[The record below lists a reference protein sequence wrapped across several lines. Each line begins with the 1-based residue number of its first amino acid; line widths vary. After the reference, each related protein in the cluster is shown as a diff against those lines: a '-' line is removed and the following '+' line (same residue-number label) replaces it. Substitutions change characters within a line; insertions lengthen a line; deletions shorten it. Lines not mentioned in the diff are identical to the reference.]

1 MSRLS
6 IGGKRNEVASQ
17 ILKHL
22 FVGIK
27 GSIRLHDLLEASDDE
42 YGFVRTEVE
51 RALDCRDATEEEI
64 MRESPVRTS
73 YKLPEEH
80 VIPAGGEIQKSS
92 TPCGSVDES
101 EQKDKV
107 SIGSNDSGKTEH
119 SKIGAL
125 LDKAKKKTHKL
136 VSSRKKNNSEC
147 GTAEASPL
155 PSIKS
160 LESMSKSEERL
171 TSRRSS
177 GGSAEQLKQTPTPG
191 KSSDDSAEILEE
203 LVARKNA
210 NQSLI
215 DPADPS
221 DPFLVQSL
229 IHKCRV
235 LPFFRARLV
244 IFGTL
249 IALTIASP
257 GFITGILW
265 GFYSTVIGF
274 LYFFVSEP
282 KPKEEQKADWFT
294 GDEIETQEVLS
305 PLGVDNIDD
314 QGFGLGEGVI
324 YRGWMN
330 ELRTRYSPANYH
342 VNSAQ
347 SVLVRLEGSM
357 LRICR
362 PAKAVLKHAFYDDPT
377 LKQTQP
383 SMVSQVIY
391 DMKDA
396 HVSLRPKRLARRR
409 WWSRKYPIHI
419 RFAHSSSSLV
429 EVDHSAKAKSRG
441 MSRSASMAPHPNISE
456 ISEEPKKSISD
467 DETDGY
473 TAESEA
479 EAEDEQR
486 KMVRAN
492 SASDIHEFK
501 ESKAHK
507 KRGRSI
513 YLFVRAAREKERWF
527 HLLREACARAR
538 NSPKVRRCMSV
549 IVKTCSSASL
559 PDEICR
565 GGDDDQNTSVAVDAL
580 AAEKEDFN
588 DSLFNSPKRIR
599 LPKEYEYLKYRSN
612 YASFVKQ
619 ISTILSVQVPPRP
632 EKNSTV
638 SVDLGT
644 MKWAPGAQQIS
655 TELVDSINVL
665 ATRIFFDFCR
675 DDFWIRQV
683 KQKIQSKLATIHLPY
698 FIEKLELGEL
708 KFGTAAPKF
717 TAVYTPKVDEWGT
730 WVDFEMKYKGGIR
743 LVLQT
748 SVNLLKLQSGSQQV
762 DTEKRVNR
770 WTESVR
776 VTRYSDS
783 DLPESPESSPDEDFG
798 SKNNSEGNTKEKTG
812 KKILSIVERA
822 AQSSLFRKAA
832 KLQAVARLIED
843 VSTTPLM
850 LNVEVEEVE
859 GPMTCNIPPPPSDRL
874 WYAFRRRPIFKLRAV
889 PQVGDRS
896 VDLSTVSEWIETKL
910 RQVLEK
916 NLVCPNMDDII
927 LPVLSGNPL
936 LHMGYNK

>member
-6 IGGKRNEVASQ
+6 LG
-17 ILKHL
+17 
-22 FVGIK
+22 

-64 MRESPVRTS
+64 MRESPVRFS

-80 VIPAGGEIQKSS
+80 VIPAGGEVPRASA
-92 TPCGSVDES
+92 TPSGSVDDS
-101 EQKDKV
+101 EQKDKL
-107 SIGSNDSGKTEH
+107 SIGSNDSGKKDSEQ
-119 SKIGAL
+119 SKIGAFI
-125 LDKAKKKTHKL
+125 DKAKRKTHKL

-155 PSIKS
+155 PSMRS
-160 LESMSKSEERL
+160 LESISKSEERL
-171 TSRRSS
+171 SSRRSS
-177 GGSAEQLKQTPTPG
+177 GGSAEQLKHTPTPG
-191 KSSDDSAEILEE
+191 KSGDDSTEILEE
-203 LVARKNA
+203 LVARTSP
-210 NQSLI
+210 NQTLI

-244 IFGTL
+244 VFGTL

-265 GFYSTVIGF
+265 GFYSTIIGF

-282 KPKEEQKADWFT
+282 KPKEEQKDHWFA
-294 GDEIETQEVLS
+294 GDEEVERAVTS

-377 LKQTQP
+377 LKQNQP

-396 HVSLRPKRLARRR
+396 QVSLRPKRLARRR

-429 EVDHSAKAKSRG
+429 EIDHSSKAKSRG
-441 MSRSASMAPHPNISE
+441 MARSASMAPHPNISE
-456 ISEEPKKSISD
+456 TSDFPQKSISD

-473 TAESEA
+473 TAESET
-479 EAEDEQR
+479 EAEDEKK

-559 PDEICR
+559 PEEICR
-565 GGDDDQNTSVAVDAL
+565 GEDDTNNTSVAVDAL
-580 AAEKEDFN
+580 TAEKEDFN
-588 DSLFNSPKRIR
+588 ESLFNTPKRTC

-619 ISTILSVQVPPRP
+619 IATILSVQVPPRP

-644 MKWAPGAQQIS
+644 MKWAPGATQIS
-655 TELVDSINVL
+655 SELVDSINVL

-708 KFGTAAPKF
+708 KFGTTAPKF

-770 WTESVR
+770 WTESIR

-798 SKNNSEGNTKEKTG
+798 AKNNSEGTTKEKTG

-874 WYAFRRRPIFKLRAV
+874 WYAFRRRPILKLRAV

>member
-1 MSRLS
+1 MNRLS
-6 IGGKRNEVASQ
+6 LGGA
-17 ILKHL
+17 
-22 FVGIK
+22 
-27 GSIRLHDLLEASDDE
+27 IRLHDLLEASDDE
-42 YGFVRTEVE
+42 YGFVRTEIE

-64 MRESPVRTS
+64 MRESPAKLSHR
-73 YKLPEEH
+73 LPEEH
-80 VIPAGGEIQKSS
+80 VIPAGGELPKTSS
-92 TPCGSVDES
+92 SGSVDDS

-107 SIGSNDSGKTEH
+107 SIGSNESGKKETSSEQ

-125 LDKAKKKTHKL
+125 FDKAKKKGHKL
-136 VSSRKKNNSEC
+136 VSSRKKTNSEC
-147 GTAEASPL
+147 AVNEISPHASV
-155 PSIKS
+155 KS
-160 LESMSKSEERL
+160 LESMSRSEERIA
-171 TSRRSS
+171 SRRSS
-177 GGSAEQLKQTPTPG
+177 GGSGEQLKQTATG
-191 KSSDDSAEILEE
+191 MEE
-203 LVARKNA
+203 KEVEEETREETERKVNQTLV
-210 NQSLI
+210 

-221 DPFLVQSL
+221 DPFLIQSL

-244 IFGTL
+244 VFGTL
-249 IALTIASP
+249 VALTIASP
-257 GFITGILW
+257 GFITGVLW

-282 KPKEEQKADWFT
+282 KPKEEVRDEWFAD
-294 GDEIETQEVLS
+294 EEVGERAS
-305 PLGVDNIDD
+305 GRAENIDD
-314 QGFGLGEGVI
+314 QGFGLGEGVV

-342 VNSAQ
+342 VNSSQ

-377 LKQTQP
+377 LKQSQP

-396 HVSLRPKRLARRR
+396 QVSLRPKRLARRR

-429 EVDHSAKAKSRG
+429 EIDHSSTAKSRG
-441 MSRSASMAPHPNISE
+441 ISRSASMAPHPNISE
-456 ISEEPKKSISD
+456 
-467 DETDGY
+467 TDGDRQFTDNESDGY
-473 TAESEA
+473 SAESET
-479 EAEDEQR
+479 EAEESGTGEKR
-486 KMVRAN
+486 KLLRAN
-492 SASDIHEFK
+492 SASDINEFK
-501 ESKAHK
+501 ESKVHK

-538 NSPKVRRCMSV
+538 NSPKTRRCMSM
-549 IVKTCSSASL
+549 IIKSRSSASL
-559 PDEICR
+559 PGEIR
-565 GGDDDQNTSVAVDAL
+565 PAEEDATNTSVAVEAL
-580 AAEKEDFN
+580 VAENENF
-588 DSLFNSPKRIR
+588 SESVFNSPKVTR
-599 LPKEYEYLKYRSN
+599 LPKEYEFLKYRSN
-612 YASFVKQ
+612 YASFVKE
-619 ISTILSVQVPPRP
+619 IASILSIQVPPRP

-655 TELVDSINVL
+655 SELVDSINVL

-675 DDFWIRQV
+675 DEFWIRQV

-708 KFGTAAPKF
+708 KFGTKAPRV

-748 SVNLLKLQSGSQQV
+748 SVNLLKLQSGALQ
-762 DTEKRVNR
+762 
-770 WTESVR
+770 
-776 VTRYSDS
+776 
-783 DLPESPESSPDEDFG
+783 SPESSPDEDFG
-798 SKNNSEGNTKEKTG
+798 AKNNSEGTTKERTG

-822 AQSSLFRKAA
+822 AQSSLFQKAA

-874 WYAFRRRPIFKLRAV
+874 WYAFRRRPLLKIRAV

>member
-1 MSRLS
+1 MFQVNIIAENRSRS
-6 IGGKRNEVASQ
+6 
-17 ILKHL
+17 
-22 FVGIK
+22 K
-27 GSIRLHDLLEASDDE
+27 GRREKWLLPD
-42 YGFVRTEVE
+42 
-51 RALDCRDATEEEI
+51 
-64 MRESPVRTS
+64 
-73 YKLPEEH
+73 EH
-80 VIPAGGEIQKSS
+80 VIPAGGEIPQKAS
-92 TPCGSVDES
+92 TPSGSIDDS
-101 EQKDKV
+101 EQKDKISV
-107 SIGSNDSGKTEH
+107 GSNESVNGSKKETNTEQ
-119 SKIGAL
+119 SKIGAFI
-125 LDKAKKKTHKL
+125 DKAKRKGHKL
-136 VSSRKKNNSEC
+136 VSSRKKNVSEC
-147 GTAEASPL
+147 AADISPHASV
-155 PSIKS
+155 KS
-160 LESMSKSEERL
+160 LDSLSKSEERIA
-171 TSRRSS
+171 SRRSS
-177 GGSAEQLKQTPTPG
+177 GGSAEHLKQRE
-191 KSSDDSAEILEE
+191 DDIKEQEE
-203 LVARKNA
+203 KKKDNLPIERKRVNQTLV
-210 NQSLI
+210 

-229 IHKCRV
+229 IHKFRV
-235 LPFFRARLV
+235 LPFFRARLIV
-244 IFGTL
+244 FGTL
-249 IALTIASP
+249 VALTIASP
-257 GFITGILW
+257 GFFTGLIW
-265 GFYSTVIGF
+265 GFYSTIIGF

-282 KPKEEQKADWFT
+282 KPKEDVRDRWFD
-294 GDEIETQEVLS
+294 DEDVQNVS
-305 PLGVDNIDD
+305 SSSVDKIDD
-314 QGFGLGEGVI
+314 QGFGLGEGVV

-342 VNSAQ
+342 VNSSQ

-377 LKQTQP
+377 LKQSQP

-391 DMKDA
+391 DLKDA
-396 HVSLRPKRLARRR
+396 QVSLRPKRLARRR

-429 EVDHSAKAKSRG
+429 EIDHSSKAKSRG
-441 MSRSASMAPHPNISE
+441 MTRSASMAPHPNISE
-456 ISEEPKKSISD
+456 SNEPIASD
-467 DETDGY
+467 EDSDGY
-473 TAESEA
+473 TAESETEGDDSTA
-479 EAEDEQR
+479 DKR
-486 KMVRAN
+486 KRLRAN
-492 SASDIHEFK
+492 SASDINEFK
-501 ESKAHK
+501 ESKTNK
-507 KRGRSI
+507 KRGRSVF
-513 YLFVRAAREKERWF
+513 LFVRAAREKERWF

-549 IVKTCSSASL
+549 IVKTSSSASL
-559 PDEICR
+559 PGEIR
-565 GGDDDQNTSVAVDAL
+565 TNEEEMANASVAIEAL
-580 AAEKEDFN
+580 AAENDDF
-588 DSLFNSPKRIR
+588 SESVFNTPERNR
-599 LPKEYEYLKYRSN
+599 LPKEYEFLKYRSN
-612 YASFVKQ
+612 YASFVKE
-619 ISTILSVQVPPRP
+619 ISSILSVQIPPCP

-655 TELVDSINVL
+655 SELVDSINVL

-708 KFGTAAPKF
+708 KFGTKAPRF

-748 SVNLLKLQSGSQQV
+748 SVNLLKLQSGALQV
-762 DTEKRVNR
+762 NTEKRVNR

-776 VTRYSDS
+776 VNRYSDS

-798 SKNNSEGNTKEKTG
+798 AKNNSEGTTKEKTG

-822 AQSSLFRKAA
+822 AQSSLFQKAA
-832 KLQAVARLIED
+832 KLHAVARLIED

-874 WYAFRRRPIFKLRAV
+874 WYAFRRKPILKIRAV

-927 LPVLSGNPL
+927 LPVLSGNAL

>member
-1 MSRLS
+1 MSEMERVIINAVS
-6 IGGKRNEVASQ
+6 RSRS
-17 ILKHL
+17 
-22 FVGIK
+22 K
-27 GSIRLHDLLEASDDE
+27 GR
-42 YGFVRTEVE
+42 
-51 RALDCRDATEEEI
+51 
-64 MRESPVRTS
+64 RE
-73 YKLPEEH
+73 KWLLPEEH
-80 VIPAGGEIQKSS
+80 VIPAGGELQKSS
-92 TPCGSVDES
+92 TPSGSVDDG

-107 SIGSNDSGKTEH
+107 SIGSNDSGKKESEQ

-125 LDKAKKKTHKL
+125 LEKAKKKTHKL
-136 VSSRKKNNSEC
+136 VSSRKKNHSEC
-147 GTAEASPL
+147 GTSDVSPH
-155 PSIKS
+155 PSMRS
-160 LESMSKSEERL
+160 LDSISKSEERIA
-171 TSRRSS
+171 SRRSS
-177 GGSAEQLKQTPTPG
+177 GGSSDQLKQSKVPDN
-191 KSSDDSAEILEE
+191 SNDESVEILEE
-203 LVARKNA
+203 IVAKRTA
-210 NQSLI
+210 NQNLI

-221 DPFLVQSL
+221 DPFLVQSF

-244 IFGTL
+244 VFGSL
-249 IALTIASP
+249 IALTIACP
-257 GFITGILW
+257 GFITGLMW

-282 KPKEEQKADWFT
+282 KPKDDQKDEWFT
-294 GDEIETQEVLS
+294 DDEVETHATTS

-342 VNSAQ
+342 VNSSQ

-377 LKQTQP
+377 LKQNQP

-396 HVSLRPKRLARRR
+396 TVSLRPKRLARRR

-429 EVDHSAKAKSRG
+429 EIDHSSKAKSRG

-456 ISEEPKKSISD
+456 TSEGRRHSVSD
-467 DETDGY
+467 EETDGY

-479 EAEDEQR
+479 EVEDEKR

-492 SASDIHEFK
+492 SASDIQEFR
-501 ESKAHK
+501 ESNSHK

-559 PDEICR
+559 PEEIFR
-565 GGDDDQNTSVAVDAL
+565 GEDDATNTSVAVDAL
-580 AAEKEDFN
+580 AAEKEDF
-588 DSLFNSPKRIR
+588 SESMFNSPKRIC

-619 ISTILSVQVPPRP
+619 IATILSIQVPPRP

-748 SVNLLKLQSGSQQV
+748 SINLLKLQSGSHQV
-762 DTEKRVNR
+762 KTEKRVNR

-798 SKNNSEGNTKEKTG
+798 AKNNSEGTTKEKTG

-822 AQSSLFRKAA
+822 AQSSLFQKAA

-874 WYAFRRRPIFKLRAV
+874 WYAFRRRPILKLRAV